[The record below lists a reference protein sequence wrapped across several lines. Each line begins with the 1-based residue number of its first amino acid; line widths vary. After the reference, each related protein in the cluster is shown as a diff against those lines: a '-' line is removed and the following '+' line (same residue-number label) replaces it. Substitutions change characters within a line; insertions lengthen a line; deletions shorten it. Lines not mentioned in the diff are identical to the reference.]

1 VGKTLIVGLGN
12 TILSDDAA
20 GLLIAREVY
29 SRVKSEFV
37 DFIESSYAGW
47 RCIDFF
53 PGYEKIII
61 IDVICDPAR
70 QPGDCFRM
78 DLPKTIPLH
87 RQSSHNVGFLE
98 MLELARQT
106 GMVTASQ
113 IVVYA
118 VCARTIYDFSE
129 QISEQVMVKVPDILS
144 EIIKNEFP
152 GITGDGGRFY
162 A

>member
-29 SRVKSEFV
+29 ARVKSESV

-61 IDVICDPAR
+61 IDVICDPLHR
-70 QPGDCFRM
+70 PGECFKM

-106 GMVTASQ
+106 GMVTATR

-118 VCARTIYDFSE
+118 VAARTIYDFSE
-129 QISEQVMVKVPDILS
+129 HISEQIMNKVPDILS

-152 GITGDGGRFY
+152 GMPREGGRFY

>member
-12 TILSDDAA
+12 NILSDDGA

-29 SRVKSEFV
+29 SRVKSEHV

-61 IDVICDPAR
+61 IDVICDDKR
-70 QPGDCFRM
+70 QPGDCFKM
-78 DLPKTIPLH
+78 DLPATIPLH

-106 GMVTASQ
+106 GMITAGE

-118 VCARTIYDFSE
+118 VAARTIYEFSE
-129 QISEQVMVKVPDILS
+129 QISEQILSRVPGILS
-144 EIIKNEFP
+144 EIIKNEFS
-152 GITGDGGRFY
+152 GITQDGGQLY